1 MGPDQGTAPGLT
13 TVLSPI
19 SHTLESSGGRLTR
32 RSRRT
37 LLNSGRGFL
46 PAYGLFGIVETDLS
60 SGRVSICG
68 GSSARLERL
77 SYKQDV
83 GGPNP
88 PRRTTSGEGTR
99 DQRGNRCTAG
109 PGREAVPLTG
119 RARGSIS
126 TPSGDLERERDG

>member
-60 SGRVSICG
+60 SGRLVVETKTVTENVIG
-68 GSSARLERL
+68 KQAGASAC
-77 SYKQDV
+77 YVATKGMV
-83 GGPNP
+83 KK
-88 PRRTTSGEGTR
+88 
-99 DQRGNRCTAG
+99 
-109 PGREAVPLTG
+109 
-119 RARGSIS
+119 
-126 TPSGDLERERDG
+126 